1 MDDFHRA
8 NPDWYPILKEHARR
22 MRNNPT
28 DAEAY
33 LWKQLKAQGL
43 GAAFKRQC
51 VILDFIAD
59 FYCPSANLIIEVDG
73 GYHLQEGQHKL
84 DEEREDR
91 LRAKGYN
98 ILRFTNEQVL
108 FDIDNVIKDITT
120 MIHGTGT
127 PSPLGEGRG
136 EGRILLLGSGGREH
150 ALAWKISQSSKVD
163 KLYIAPGNAGT
174 TEVGENVNIKVNDFE
189 SIKKFCLDKQ
199 IQMVVVGPED
209 PLVNGIYDFFKG
221 DEQLKN
227 IPVIGPSKKGA
238 VLEGSKDFAKG
249 FMQRHGIPT
258 AAYRT
263 FTGETLEE
271 GKAFLRTLKAPYVL
285 KADGLC
291 AGKGV
296 LILPTLEE
304 AENELEEMLGGMFGG
319 ASSRVVIE
327 EFMSGIECSVF
338 VLTDGMS
345 YKILPEAKDYK
356 RIGEGDTGL
365 NTGGMG
371 SVSPVP
377 FADKEWMKKVED
389 RIIRPTVEGLK
400 AEDIDYKGFIFF
412 GLINVEGNPKVIEYN
427 VRMGD
432 PETET
437 VMLRLKSD
445 LVDLFESVAAGTLA
459 EKEIEF
465 DERAAVCIMLVSGGY
480 PGSYEKGFPITGI
493 DDVEDSIVFH
503 AGTAM
508 KDGEIVTNGGRVIAV
523 SSYGKDKE
531 EALQKSFTE
540 AKKIK
545 FQGKNFRRDIG
556 ADL

>member
-1 MDDFHRA
+1 M
-8 NPDWYPILKEHARR
+8 
-22 MRNNPT
+22 
-28 DAEAY
+28 
-33 LWKQLKAQGL
+33 
-43 GAAFKRQC
+43 
-51 VILDFIAD
+51 
-59 FYCPSANLIIEVDG
+59 
-73 GYHLQEGQHKL
+73 
-84 DEEREDR
+84 
-91 LRAKGYN
+91 
-98 ILRFTNEQVL
+98 
-108 FDIDNVIKDITT
+108 
-120 MIHGTGT
+120 
-127 PSPLGEGRG
+127 
-136 EGRILLLGSGGREH
+136 RILLLGSGGREH

-209 PLVNGIYDFFKG
+209 PLVNGIYDFFKE
-221 DEQLKN
+221 DEQLQS

-263 FTGETLEE
+263 FTGETLED

-304 AENELEEMLGGMFGG
+304 AEKELEEMLGGMFGG

-338 VLTDGMS
+338 VLTDGKS

-437 VMLRLKSD
+437 D
-445 LVDLFESVAAGTLA
+445 LDSVL
-459 EKEIEF
+459 
-465 DERAAVCIMLVSGGY
+465 Y
-480 PGSYEKGFPITGI
+480 PQMIQ
-493 DDVEDSIVFH
+493 
-503 AGTAM
+503 
-508 KDGEIVTNGGRVIAV
+508 IAHPNP
-523 SSYGKDKE
+523 
-531 EALQKSFTE
+531 A
-540 AKKIK
+540 
-545 FQGKNFRRDIG
+545 
-556 ADL
+556 